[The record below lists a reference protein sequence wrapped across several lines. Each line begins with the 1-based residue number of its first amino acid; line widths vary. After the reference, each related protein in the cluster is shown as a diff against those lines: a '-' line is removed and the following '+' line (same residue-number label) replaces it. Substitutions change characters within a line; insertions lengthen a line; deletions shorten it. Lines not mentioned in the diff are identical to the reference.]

1 MFPDVLGALF
11 NATPLTSANRER
23 TWFTVTRRTPR
34 ARLRHRSEVISKQAL
49 CRSGIVSKL
58 LTSRD
63 GLFANL
69 SQ

>member
-11 NATPLTSANRER
+11 NATPLTSANKER

-34 ARLRHRSEVISKQAL
+34 ARLRHRCVSHLKKAL
-49 CRSGIVSKL
+49 CRRGIVSKL

-69 SQ
+69 NQ